1 MAFCREKN
9 QKLLF
14 KVDSL
19 LKFRK
24 WFKYGLKA
32 QKLQKLLPFTF
43 ALPFGQ
49 RFSIPL
55 RAGDRWFRACG
66 EKLAKLQLFIN
77 PANRKKRRNSSLL
90 DSALDNYTGQPY

>member
-14 KVDSL
+14 EVGSL

-24 WFKYGLKA
+24 
-32 QKLQKLLPFTF
+32 LLPLTF
-43 ALPFGQ
+43 
-49 RFSIPL
+49 PL

-66 EKLAKLQLFIN
+66 VYLRKFNFDKASSQSRVQL
-77 PANRKKRRNSSLL
+77 RNV
-90 DSALDNYTGQPY
+90 